1 MAYQGLKNDPYA
13 PTFNPGWGNHSS
25 FSWNNGPNKA
35 VLTKYGG
42 LPTNLSQTM
51 PRPNYQGFSKG
62 SRLAVPHPMVSNA
75 QSQPA
80 HGYSEL
86 NKYERRIKNDMKR
99 MLRENNERM
108 LRQ

>member
-1 MAYQGLKNDPYA
+1 VNMAYQGLKNDPYA

-62 SRLAVPHPMVSNA
+62 SLGIMDLIRQCL
-75 QSQPA
+75 
-80 HGYSEL
+80 L
-86 NKYERRIKNDMKR
+86 NMEGCLQTSHKPCQGLITKVFQKD
-99 MLRENNERM
+99 LD
-108 LRQ
+108 